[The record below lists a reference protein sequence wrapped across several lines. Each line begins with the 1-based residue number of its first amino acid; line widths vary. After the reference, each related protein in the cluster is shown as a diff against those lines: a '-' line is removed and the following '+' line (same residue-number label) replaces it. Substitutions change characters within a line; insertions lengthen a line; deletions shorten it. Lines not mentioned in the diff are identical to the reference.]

1 MVIVMEK
8 EELQKELSLLLIRA
22 SLRGKFEI
30 SEAVESHGIT
40 FTQAATLCLLDP
52 GKPLPMNALSTFLG
66 CAPSNIT
73 GIIDRLV
80 VSSYVTRE
88 EWTKDRRVKTISLT
102 DKGVALRADLL
113 KIAMEARLPGINT
126 LSTTKLRDTLQ
137 ILNDITPSIQSVL

>member
-1 MVIVMEK
+1 MEK
-8 EELQKELSLLLIRA
+8 EQLQKELSLLLIRA
-22 SLRGKFEI
+22 SLRGKFEV

-80 VSSYVTRE
+80 VGSYVVRE
-88 EWTKDRRVKTISLT
+88 EWTNDRRIKVISLT
-102 DKGVALRADLL
+102 TKGIALRAELL
-113 KIAMEARLPGINT
+113 KIAMDTRLPGINM
-126 LSTTKLRDTLQ
+126 LSTVKLRDTVQ
-137 ILNDITPSIQSVL
+137 NLNDITPNV